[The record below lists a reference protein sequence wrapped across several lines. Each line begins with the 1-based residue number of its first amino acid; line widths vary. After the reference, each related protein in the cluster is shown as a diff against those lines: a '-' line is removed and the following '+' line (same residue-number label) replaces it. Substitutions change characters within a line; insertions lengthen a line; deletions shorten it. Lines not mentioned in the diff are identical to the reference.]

1 MKFRT
6 PGLVTGLLLSLLG
19 GAVHAGANED
29 LLTAVQRGDVQGVSA
44 ALDDG
49 AGVDARR
56 EQVTALMLAAERGHV
71 DIMRALL
78 AAGANPNAA
87 RDDGVTTL
95 MHAAA
100 SGDAAPVKLLLDA
113 RAEVNARASQS
124 GITALRVAVA
134 AGATACARSLLEAG
148 AKRDDI
154 DASGARLLFT
164 AASTGSVEMME
175 LLLVAGEDVNHR
187 RSIGGF
193 TALDAALENQRW
205 SAAERLMD
213 AGARLSAT
221 VTGADGVLRKLLE
234 LEPVMRPRTMTLVQ
248 VTEMPSARLFQ
259 AVLEQGAKADFTDEK
274 GNNLLMLAAQRHHV
288 TALEALLAAGLDPNA
303 RNAEG
308 DTALSIAAGRSEYE
322 LMAIGVGL
330 ALAPDN
336 DRLMQLVFR
345 PAQRSSESSAT
356 ARRLDAARRLL
367 AASTNPNTEDQSGDT
382 PLLEATRSGDAELV
396 GLLLAGGADANRRNK
411 EGVTPLLLASRFGFS
426 DIVGQLI
433 AGRADPDAQ
442 DSDGRT
448 ARELAQAG
456 GHARTLQLLEG
467 ATPL

>member
-1 MKFRT
+1 MRFNVRGLSA
-6 PGLVTGLLLSLLG
+6 GLVSFLLVS
-19 GAVHAGANED
+19 GARAGANED
-29 LLTAVQRGDVQGVSA
+29 LFAAVQRGDPAGVSA
-44 ALDDG
+44 ALAEG
-49 AGVDARR
+49 ATVDTRR
-56 EQVTALMLAAERGHV
+56 EQVTALMLAAERGQV

-78 AAGANPNAA
+78 AAGANPNAT
-87 RDDGVTTL
+87 RDDGITTL

-100 SGDAAPVKLLLDA
+100 SGDAAPVKVLLDA
-113 RAEVNARASQS
+113 HADVNARASGS

-134 AGATACARSLLEAG
+134 TGSAACARSLLEAG
-148 AKRDDI
+148 AKRDDL

-164 AASTGSVEMME
+164 AASTGSVELID
-175 LLLVAGEDVNHR
+175 LLLVADEDVNHR
-187 RSIGGF
+187 RSVGGF

-205 SAAERLMD
+205 AAAERLID
-213 AGARLSAT
+213 AGARISAT
-221 VTGADGVLRKLLE
+221 VAGADGVLRKLLE

-248 VTEMPSARLFQ
+248 VTDMPSARLFH

-288 TALEALLAAGLDPNA
+288 TALEALLAAGVDPNA

-322 LMAIGVGL
+322 LMSIGVGL

-345 PAQRSSESSAT
+345 PAQRSAESSST

-367 AASTNPNTEDQSGDT
+367 AASTDPNTQDVSGDT

-396 GLLLAGGADANRRNK
+396 ELLLAGGADANRRNK
-411 EGVTPLLLASRFGFS
+411 EGVTPLLLAARFGFS
-426 DIVGQLI
+426 DIVGQLV
-433 AGRADPDAQ
+433 AARADLDMRDAE
-442 DSDGRT
+442 GRS
-448 ARELAQAG
+448 ALELAQAG
-456 GHARTLQLLEG
+456 GHARTLALLKE
-467 ATPL
+467 AAL